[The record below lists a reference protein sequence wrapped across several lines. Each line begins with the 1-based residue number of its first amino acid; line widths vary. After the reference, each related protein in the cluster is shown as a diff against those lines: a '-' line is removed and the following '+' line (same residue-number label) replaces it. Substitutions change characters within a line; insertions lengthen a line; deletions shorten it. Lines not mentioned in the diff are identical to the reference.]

1 MCKYESYPWN
11 CGEKIV
17 SSRQGDG
24 DGDPLPDNV
33 NDLPSSRYAFQITG
47 KFYKQERIWT
57 FKWKNTIYVG
67 VEGGELQ
74 AGEMQQSELVA
85 FWLREEEVLL

>member
-1 MCKYESYPWN
+1 
-11 CGEKIV
+11 
-17 SSRQGDG
+17 
-24 DGDPLPDNV
+24 
-33 NDLPSSRYAFQITG
+33 
-47 KFYKQERIWT
+47 
-57 FKWKNTIYVG
+57 